1 MTGVRLGR
9 RLVVTHLLVV
19 AVSLLVLATG
29 AAAGLPTPAAVA
41 SAVGVGTV
49 LGAVLALRTA
59 RWISGPLQEVGGA
72 LFTSLSGHDSQQLE
86 ERPGDT
92 PSPDEDTR
100 RLESPLRDTRR
111 LGDSR
116 RLRDTQRLEGRLG
129 PVLDV
134 RAPAEVRRLA
144 GALEQVGAELNGRL
158 AELNRESGL
167 REQILSSM
175 SEGVV
180 LADASGR
187 ILYANPAAEGLLPG
201 ALTLPSQL
209 RTEGPV
215 ELTLRHP
222 RRRDLKAT
230 CLRLGDGRR
239 LVAIQDVTEAKRIE
253 AMRRDFVA
261 DASHEMKTPI
271 ASIQAVA
278 ETLEMAVLDDP
289 DAVPRFMSTLLLEIR
304 RLSALVQDLLDLARL
319 EGRPPER
326 SVVSLTKVVEQE
338 AARVHPEAEEKGLS
352 VREEIALGVMVAGS
366 PEDLSLALRNLL
378 DNALR
383 YTHEGEVSVRL
394 WVEDGHAKVEV
405 ADTGPGIPGKDLSRI
420 FERFY
425 RVDRARSRETGGTG
439 LGLSI
444 VRHVVEQHN
453 GWVQV
458 ESELGRGSRF
468 VLTMPVL
475 RGAPAKE

>member
-19 AVSLLVLATG
+19 AVSLAVLTVG
-29 AAAGLPTPAAVA
+29 AAAGLPTPAAA
-41 SAVGVGTV
+41 AAAVGVGIV
-49 LGAVLALRTA
+49 LGALLALRTA
-59 RWISGPLQEVGGA
+59 RWITGPLQEVGGA
-72 LFTSLSGHDSQQLE
+72 LFTSLSG
-86 ERPGDT
+86 
-92 PSPDEDTR
+92 
-100 RLESPLRDTRR
+100 RDTRH
-111 LGDSR
+111 LPGPPGGTSHPEEDSWRPEVHLSETR
-116 RLRDTQRLEGRLG
+116 RPVGRAG

-134 RAPAEVRRLA
+134 RAPEEVRRLA
-144 GALEQVGAELNGRL
+144 GALEQVGAELTGRL

-289 DAVPRFMSTLLLEIR
+289 EAVPRFMSTLLLEIR

-338 AARVHPEAEEKGLS
+338 AARVRPEADEKGLS

-458 ESELGRGSRF
+458 ESELGRGSHF
-468 VLTMPVL
+468 VLTMPIL
-475 RGAPAKE
+475 RGAPAGES

>member
-1 MTGVRLGR
+1 VTGVRLGR

-19 AVSLLVLATG
+19 AVSLVVLAAG
-29 AAAGLPTPAAVA
+29 AGAGLPTPAAVA
-41 SAVGVGTV
+41 VAVGVGTV

-59 RWISGPLQEVGGA
+59 RWITGPLQEVGGA
-72 LFTSLSGHDSQQLE
+72 LFTSLSGHGTQHLE
-86 ERPGDT
+86 GPAGDT
-92 PSPDEDTR
+92 PNPEEDTWR
-100 RLESPLRDTRR
+100 PDGHLVETGRP
-111 LGDSR
+111 
-116 RLRDTQRLEGRLG
+116 EGRLG

-134 RAPAEVRRLA
+134 RAPEEVRQLA
-144 GALEQVGAELNGRL
+144 GALEQVGAELTGRL

-289 DAVPRFMSTLLLEIR
+289 EAVPRFMSTLLLEIR

-338 AARVHPEAEEKGLS
+338 AARVHPEADEKGLR

-468 VLTMPVL
+468 VLTMPIL
-475 RGAPAKE
+475 RGAPAGE

>member
-1 MTGVRLGR
+1 MSSGRLGR
-9 RLVVTHLLVV
+9 RLLATHMLVV
-19 AVSLLVLATG
+19 AGFLVALAAG
-29 AAAGLPTPAAVA
+29 AAAGLPFPDASLVAAGVA
-41 SAVGVGTV
+41 AALATFMAV
-49 LGAVLALRTA
+49 RTG
-59 RWISGPLQEVGGA
+59 RWIAGPLREVGGA
-72 LFTSLSGHDSQQLE
+72 LSTALSG
-86 ERPGDT
+86 
-92 PSPDEDTR
+92 SP
-100 RLESPLRDTRR
+100 
-111 LGDSR
+111 
-116 RLRDTQRLEGRLG
+116 
-129 PVLDV
+129 PVLGE
-134 RAPAEVRRLA
+134 RGPMEVRQLA
-144 GALEQVGAELNGRL
+144 GALEQVAAELTERL
-158 AELNRESGL
+158 AESNRESGL

-187 ILYANPAAEGLLPG
+187 ILYANPAAQDLLPG
-201 ALTLPSQL
+201 AATLPSQL
-209 RTEGPV
+209 RTEGQV

-222 RRRDLKAT
+222 RRRDLKAA
-230 CLRLGDGRR
+230 CLGLGDGRR

-261 DASHEMKTPI
+261 DASHEMKTPV

-278 ETLEMAVLDDP
+278 ETLEMAVADDP
-289 DAVPRFMSTLLLEIR
+289 AAVPRFMRTLLAEIR

-326 SVVSLTKVVEQE
+326 RKVSLTRVVDQE
-338 AARVHPEAEEKGLS
+338 AARIREGAEDKGLS
-352 VREEIALGVMVAGS
+352 LREETAEGVSVAGS
-366 PEDLSLALRNLL
+366 PEDLSLAIRNLL

-383 YTHEGEVSVRL
+383 YTLAGEVCVRL

-405 ADTGPGIPGKDLSRI
+405 SDTGPGIPGKDLSRI

-468 VLTMPVL
+468 VMTL
-475 RGAPAKE
+475 PAIPTLPPE

>member
-19 AVSLLVLATG
+19 AVSLLVLAAG
-29 AAAGLPTPAAVA
+29 VGAGLPTPAAVA
-41 SAVGVGTV
+41 AAVGVGIV

-59 RWISGPLQEVGGA
+59 RWIAGPLQEVGGA
-72 LFTSLSGHDSQQLE
+72 LFTSLSGHDTRPLE
-86 ERPGDT
+86 GPARDT
-92 PSPDEDTR
+92 PHPEEDTWR
-100 RLESPLRDTRR
+100 PEGHLTETRR
-111 LGDSR
+111 PESR
-116 RLRDTQRLEGRLG
+116 LAA
-129 PVLDV
+129 VLDD

-144 GALEQVGAELNGRL
+144 GALEQVGAELTGRM

-289 DAVPRFMSTLLLEIR
+289 EAVPRFMSTLLLEIR

-338 AARVHPEAEEKGLS
+338 AARVHPEADEKGLS

-458 ESELGRGSRF
+458 ESELGRGSHF
-468 VLTMPVL
+468 VLTMPIL
-475 RGAPAKE
+475 RGAPAGE

>member
-1 MTGVRLGR
+1 VTGVRLGR

-19 AVSLLVLATG
+19 AVSLAVLAVG
-29 AAAGLPTPAAVA
+29 AAAGLPTPAAA
-41 SAVGVGTV
+41 AAAAAVGVV

-59 RWISGPLQEVGGA
+59 RWITGPLQEVGGA
-72 LFTSLSGHDSQQLE
+72 LFTSLSGRDTRHLPGP
-86 ERPGDT
+86 PGDT
-92 PSPDEDTR
+92 SHLEEDTWR
-100 RLESPLRDTRR
+100 PEEHLSETRR
-111 LGDSR
+111 PGGQVSSTR
-116 RLRDTQRLEGRLG
+116 RLEGRLG

-134 RAPAEVRRLA
+134 RAPEEVRRLA
-144 GALEQVGAELNGRL
+144 GALEQVGAELTGRL

-289 DAVPRFMSTLLLEIR
+289 EAVPRFMSTLLLEIR

-338 AARVHPEAEEKGLS
+338 AARVRPEADEKGLG

-468 VLTMPVL
+468 VLTVPIL
-475 RGAPAKE
+475 RGAPAGE

>member
-1 MTGVRLGR
+1 VTGVRLGR
-9 RLVVTHLLVV
+9 RLVVTHLVVV
-19 AVSLLVLATG
+19 AVSLLVLAAG

-72 LFTSLSGHDSQQLE
+72 LFTSLSGHDTPHVE
-86 ERPGDT
+86 EQPGDT
-92 PSPDEDTR
+92 PDPQEDTGR
-100 RLESPLRDTRR
+100 PEGHLAESGRPE
-111 LGDSR
+111 G
-116 RLRDTQRLEGRLG
+116 RLRETRRLEGRLG
-129 PVLDV
+129 PALDV

-144 GALEQVGAELNGRL
+144 GALEQVGAELTGRL
-158 AELNRESGL
+158 AELTQESGL

-326 SVVSLTKVVEQE
+326 SVVSLTRVVEQE
-338 AARVHPEAEEKGLS
+338 AARVHPEADEKGLS

-468 VLTMPVL
+468 VLTVPVL
-475 RGAPAKE
+475 RGAPAGE

>member
-1 MTGVRLGR
+1 VTGVRLGR
-9 RLVVTHLLVV
+9 RLVVTHLVVV
-19 AVSLLVLATG
+19 AASLLVLAAG

-72 LFTSLSGHDSQQLE
+72 LFTSLSGHDTPHVE
-86 ERPGDT
+86 EQPGDT
-92 PSPDEDTR
+92 PDPQEDTGR
-100 RLESPLRDTRR
+100 PEGHLAESGRPE
-111 LGDSR
+111 G
-116 RLRDTQRLEGRLG
+116 RLRETRRLEGRLG
-129 PVLDV
+129 PALDV
-134 RAPAEVRRLA
+134 RAPAEVRLLA
-144 GALEQVGAELNGRL
+144 GALEQVGAELTGRL
-158 AELNRESGL
+158 AELTQESGL

-326 SVVSLTKVVEQE
+326 SVVSLTRVVEQE
-338 AARVHPEAEEKGLS
+338 AARVHPEADEKGLS

-468 VLTMPVL
+468 VLTLPVL
-475 RGAPAKE
+475 RGTPAGE